1 MEKLDLNS
9 LTKEQIAMAMEC
21 ETPEELI
28 ELAKKAGIEI
38 TKEQAEAYIEELEN
52 FELDAEALDQVAGGG
67 YLCNNAFCESK
78 EGNGHSNCFAGDSE
92 VAVPGGVKL
101 IKDLKVGDK
110 VITLDASGKE
120 IIGVVTEVMTPAEEE
135 IVEVTFSNGTLLR
148 TTESQPLYLAHGQ
161 HCLVKFAKGKKALLR
176 NGGTVTVLD
185 VKYTGKRETVYD
197 VLVGEEESED
207 VIFVSGIAAE
217 GYLTQKERKLL
228 KKAMECK
235 TADEVMS
242 LAKANGITLTKEE
255 AELYIA

>member
-1 MEKLDLNS
+1 MPIDMTKITKEMVAKALECETAEELMTLAKAEGFE
-9 LTKEQIAMAMEC
+9 LTKEE
-21 ETPEELI
+21 
-28 ELAKKAGIEI
+28 
-38 TKEQAEAYIEELEN
+38 AEAYLSEMDN
-52 FELDAEALDQVAGGG
+52 MELDQQALDEVAGGG
-67 YLCNNAFCESK
+67 GYACESNSC
-78 EGNGHSNCFAGDSE
+78 GSHHCFAGDSE

-197 VLVGEEESED
+197 VLVGEEEDED

-242 LAKANGITLTKEE
+242 LAKANGITITKEE